1 MTINLILN
9 NLIKRFLLA
18 LGMSRVRRNEKVV
31 TLGVFALGLA
41 AMSGIL
47 VAPLAFAQQ
56 AAFTSAAQ
64 LSHTKSIQPNVTT
77 SVYVPMNTNDY
88 INGGITHSNSR
99 NAEDVIINQ
108 DGTYLIVAAG
118 QVGKTSGN
126 TTCNVDLWLSQNGEF
141 VANSNTRASVNT
153 ANDTIVLVSQAI
165 MPLKANDTI
174 NTVMSV
180 SATNQGCGLIN
191 TEPPSEPNIPAIIF
205 SIVKIGN

>member
-1 MTINLILN
+1 MLIL
-9 NLIKRFLLA
+9 K
-18 LGMSRVRRNEKVV
+18 RNEKVV
-31 TLGVFALGLA
+31 TLGVLALGLA
-41 AMSGIL
+41 ALLVIL
-47 VAPLAFAQQ
+47 LAPLSFAQD
-56 AAFTSAAQ
+56 AAFTPAAQ
-64 LSHTKSIQPNVTT
+64 LSHTESIQPNVTRP
-77 SVYVPMNTNDY
+77 VFVPMNSNDY
-88 INGGITHSNSR
+88 INGGITHSDTR
-99 NAEDVIINQ
+99 NAADVIVNE

-174 NTVMSV
+174 NTMMSV

-191 TEPPSEPNIPAIIF
+191 TAPSTEPNIPAIIF
-205 SIVKIGN
+205 SIVRIGN